1 MALSE
6 PAHRLNCHLSCCHRR
21 ELFVLTVLMDLAQ
34 VQVQALA
41 LAMSPF
47 PSIHVLIDII
57 NVSFTGLTVDV
68 AHIAI

>member
-1 MALSE
+1 MALFE
-6 PAHRLNCHLSCCHRR
+6 LGHRLNCHLSCCHRR
-21 ELFVLTVLMDLAQ
+21 ELFVLMVLMDLALAL
-34 VQVQALA
+34 ALA
-41 LAMSPF
+41 LAMPLF